1 MACERSCAGGGAF
14 RFAREPEGT
23 TSNYGLNALLL
34 DEAHSAMRDDVL
46 TALNDAGFG
55 ARPAWTLMHQLP
67 MFAACPR
74 GDLRVAESIERRL
87 INLPSS
93 ASIRAHND

>member
-1 MACERSCAGGGAF
+1 MPTLR
-14 RFAREPEGT
+14 
-23 TSNYGLNALLL
+23 
-34 DEAHSAMRDDVL
+34 DEVL
-46 TALNDAGFG
+46 TALNASGFG
-55 ARPAWTLMHQLP
+55 ARPTWTLMHRLP

-93 ASIRAHND
+93 ASIQARDD